1 MHLVITLWL
10 LYFIK
15 NNFLFSMFWQEN
27 RKHLVQSS
35 GNIKITQGD
44 EHVIIQ
50 SVPEGGCSSTE
61 MVFISNTHSFSRH
74 CTWKIGLYI
83 CHTVR
88 SDKEH
93 SNLCSLCKP
102 LVIQKTTI
110 VSKRQ
115 QSDNTSPRKWNFFSC
130 QLANSGMSTFA
141 VINILDSMQR
151 APILTHQHSWCLGA
165 LGRVSNT
172 FWIFHNSTKRILIPP
187 SP

>member
-130 QLANSGMSTFA
+130 QLANSGVSTFA

-187 SP
+187 ST

>member
-15 NNFLFSMFWQEN
+15 NNFHFTMFWQEN

-50 SVPEGGCSSTE
+50 PVPEAGCSSTE

-74 CTWKIGLYI
+74 HTWKIGLYI
-83 CHTVR
+83 CHTVS

-102 LVIQKTTI
+102 LVIQKTAI

-115 QSDNTSPRKWNFFSC
+115 QSDSTFPRSEMFFSC
-130 QLANSGMSTFA
+130 QLANSGMSAFA
-141 VINILDSMQR
+141 MINILDNMQR
-151 APILTHQHSWCLGA
+151 APIPTHQHSQRLGA
-165 LGRVSNT
+165 FGRDEPYLLNISW
-172 FWIFHNSTKRILIPP
+172 FGY
-187 SP
+187 

>member
-27 RKHLVQSS
+27 RKHLVQAS

-50 SVPEGGCSSTE
+50 SVPEGGCSSTK
-61 MVFISNTHSFSRH
+61 MVFLSNTHSFSRH

-83 CHTVR
+83 CHTVS

-115 QSDNTSPRKWNFFSC
+115 QSDNTFPRKVNVFFMPVG
-130 QLANSGMSTFA
+130 Q
-141 VINILDSMQR
+141 
-151 APILTHQHSWCLGA
+151 
-165 LGRVSNT
+165 
-172 FWIFHNSTKRILIPP
+172 FWHAKLCCDKHFG
-187 SP
+187 